1 MTDKVLLTP
10 EEAAETLSIGRTK
23 VYELLALGVL
33 RSVQIGKS
41 RRIPVAAVHELV
53 DRLSEGGGA
62 TVLDGLL
69 ERDRVSTR

>member
-1 MTDKVLLTP
+1 MTEKVLLTP

-41 RRIPVAAVHELV
+41 RRIPVAAVHEHV
-53 DRLSEGGGA
+53 DRLSEGTA
-62 TVLDGLL
+62 DLEGLL
-69 ERDRVSTR
+69 EGDRVWTR